1 MTPQQA
7 EKIANEFKCRASKS
21 GDMMTNDRSGKNIG
35 ETCKTYLKEWL
46 NERLY
51 GRCKTFT
58 SKYTEKGLQ
67 TEEDGITLIAV
78 NRNKFYKK
86 NTERKENEWII
97 GECDI
102 YSKDESLVIDNKS
115 SYELSTFPMWE
126 TDLKSKENI
135 TQVKCYAGLWNAENA
150 LVCFTLNNMKAE
162 QLDPQLEQFD
172 YYARKNNE
180 RKGIDSSATDLE
192 LATFVNGRIFT
203 KDKFDVYNSAFFPDL
218 KGYNFIEIPETKRYK
233 EFSVEIKQDEIE
245 SIYTRVE
252 ACRKILKDMLLDNR
266 SKTSCGTHKQ

>member
-21 GDMMTNDRSGKNIG
+21 GDMMTNDRSGKSIG

-46 NERLY
+46 NESLY

-58 SKYTEKGLQ
+58 SKYTEKGIQ

-86 NTERKENEWII
+86 NTERKSNEWII

-102 YSKDESLVIDNKS
+102 YSNAESLVIDNKS

-126 TDLKSKENI
+126 TDLKSKANI

-150 LVCFTLNNMKAE
+150 LVCFTLNDMKAE
-162 QLDPQLEQFD
+162 QLDTQLEQMD
-172 YYARKNNE
+172 YYKRKENE
-180 RKGIDSSATDLE
+180 RNGIQEGATDLE
-192 LATFVNGRIFT
+192 LARFVNERIFT
-203 KDKFDVYNSAFFPDL
+203 KEKFEIYRSSQFPAL
-218 KGYNFIEIPETKRYK
+218 KDFNFIEIPETKRYK
-233 EFSVEIKQDEIE
+233 EFSVEIKVDEIE
-245 SIYTRVE
+245 AIYTRVE
-252 ACRKILKDMLLDNR
+252 DCRKILKEMLIN
-266 SKTSCGTHKQ
+266 H